1 MKKKKVL
8 LLICC
13 MTASPAAAVA
23 HDIVTSRYSYREH
36 VLPILN
42 AHCVRC
48 HGPDGPAP
56 FRLTSYLDARPRAEA
71 IKEEVLLRN
80 MPPWF
85 AEEGKHR
92 LIGEDRLSATELD
105 ILVEWSSGGAPEGE
119 GEVYTGTPRKERAPE
134 VADLEL
140 EIPELTLAPGRK
152 RKTVQVRLA
161 TGLKQPAWITA
172 WELST
177 AKVDL
182 LRLATL
188 HHQEVT
194 AENYLGTRM
203 STDGKLSWKGAGA
216 AIAPGQELVLT
227 ILYSRPW
234 RLGNRKEGAR
244 GKLRLWT
251 TEARPPR
258 ILQARKLKDSGNLP
272 QEALL
277 LGVYPTAPLRL
288 VAAGRSDSLIE
299 VFAAPA
305 DWPMFYRLSKPLKY
319 PAGLAASPGAEGSI
333 LFTIP

>member
-1 MKKKKVL
+1 MKKKKAL

-13 MTASPAAAVA
+13 LLAAPAAAA

-48 HGPDGPAP
+48 HSPDGPAP

-85 AEEGKHR
+85 AEQGEHE

-105 ILVEWSSGGAPEGE
+105 ILVEWASGGAPEGE
-119 GEVYTGTPRKERAPE
+119 GEVYTGTPRRERAPE

-152 RKTVQVRLA
+152 RKTVQVRMA
-161 TGLKQPAWITA
+161 TGLEQPAWITA

-188 HHQEVT
+188 HRQEVT

-203 STDGKLSWKGAGA
+203 SVDGKLSWNGAGA
-216 AIAPGQELVLT
+216 AIAPGQELVLN

-251 TEARPPR
+251 TGTRPPR
-258 ILQARKLKDSGNLP
+258 LLQARKLQDSGKLP
-272 QEALL
+272 REALL
-277 LGVYPTAPLRL
+277 LGVYPTAPLHL
-288 VAAGRSDSLIE
+288 VAAGHSDKLIE

-305 DWPMFYRLSKPLKY
+305 DWPVFYRLSKPLQS
-319 PAGLAASPGAEGSI
+319 PAGLKAGPGAEGSI

>member
-13 MTASPAAAVA
+13 LLAAPAAAA

-48 HGPDGPAP
+48 HSPDGPAP

-85 AEEGKHR
+85 AEQGEHE

-105 ILVEWSSGGAPEGE
+105 ILVEWASGGAPEGE
-119 GEVYTGTPRKERAPE
+119 GEVYTGTPRRERAPE

-152 RKTVQVRLA
+152 RKTVQVRMA
-161 TGLKQPAWITA
+161 TGLEQPAWITA

-188 HHQEVT
+188 HRQEVT

-203 STDGKLSWKGAGA
+203 SVDGKLSWNGAGA
-216 AIAPGQELVLT
+216 AIAPGQELVLNV
-227 ILYSRPW
+227 LYSRPW

-251 TEARPPR
+251 TGTRPPR
-258 ILQARKLKDSGNLP
+258 LLQARKLQDSGKLP
-272 QEALL
+272 REALL
-277 LGVYPTAPLRL
+277 LGVYPTAPLHL
-288 VAAGRSDSLIE
+288 VAAGHSDKLIE

-305 DWPMFYRLSKPLKY
+305 DWPVFYRLSQPLQS
-319 PAGLAASPGAEGSI
+319 PAGLKAGPGAEGSI

>member
-1 MKKKKVL
+1 MKKKKVRL
-8 LLICC
+8 LLCC
-13 MTASPAAAVA
+13 LLAAPAAAA

-48 HGPDGPAP
+48 HCPDGPAP

-92 LIGEDRLSATELD
+92 LIDEDRLSATELD

-119 GEVYTGTPRKERAPE
+119 GEVYTGTPRKGRAPE
-134 VADLEL
+134 GADLEL

-177 AKVDL
+177 ARVDL

-188 HHQEVT
+188 YRGER
-194 AENYLGTRM
+194 AEDNYLGSRM
-203 STDGKLSWKGAGA
+203 SVDGKLNWNGAGA
-216 AIAPGQELVLT
+216 AIAPGQELVLS
-227 ILYSRPW
+227 ILYCRPW
-234 RLGNRKEGAR
+234 RLGNRREAVR

-251 TEARPPR
+251 TDSRPPR
-258 ILQARKLKDSGNLP
+258 LLQARKLKDSGNLSR
-272 QEALL
+272 EALL
-277 LGVYPTAPLRL
+277 LGVYPTVPLRL

-305 DWPMFYRLSKPLKY
+305 DWPILYRCNTALEAPV
-319 PAGLAASPGAEGSI
+319 GLRAEPGAEGSI

>member
-1 MKKKKVL
+1 MKKKKAL

-13 MTASPAAAVA
+13 MTAAPAAAA

-48 HGPDGPAP
+48 HSPDGPAP

-85 AEEGKHR
+85 AEQGEHE

-105 ILVEWSSGGAPEGE
+105 ILVEWASGGAPEGE
-119 GEVYTGTPRKERAPE
+119 GKVYTGTPRRERAPE

-161 TGLKQPAWITA
+161 TGLEQPAWITA

-188 HHQEVT
+188 HRQEVT

-203 STDGKLSWKGAGA
+203 SVDGKLSWNGGGA
-216 AIAPGQELVLT
+216 AIAPGQELVLN

-251 TEARPPR
+251 TGTRPPR
-258 ILQARKLKDSGNLP
+258 LLQARKLQDSGKLP
-272 QEALL
+272 REALL
-277 LGVYPTAPLRL
+277 LGVYPTAPLHL
-288 VAAGRSDSLIE
+288 VAAGRSDKLIE

-305 DWPMFYRLSKPLKY
+305 DWPVFYRLSKPLQS
-319 PAGLAASPGAEGSI
+319 PAGLKAGPGAEGSI

>member
-1 MKKKKVL
+1 MKKKKAL

-13 MTASPAAAVA
+13 ITAAPAAAA

-48 HGPDGPAP
+48 HGPGGPAP

-85 AEEGKHR
+85 AEQGEHE
-92 LIGEDRLSATELD
+92 LIGEDRVSAVELD
-105 ILVEWSSGGAPEGE
+105 ILVEWASGGAPEGE
-119 GEVYTGTPRKERAPE
+119 GDVYTGVPRKERAPE

-140 EIPELTLAPGRK
+140 EIPELALAPGRK
-152 RKTVQVRLA
+152 RKAVQVRLA
-161 TGLKQPAWITA
+161 TGIKQPAWITA

-188 HHQEVT
+188 HRQDPT
-194 AENYLGTRM
+194 AENYLGTRL
-203 STDGKLSWKGAGA
+203 SVDGKLSWNGAGA
-216 AIAPGQELVLT
+216 SISPGQELVLT

-258 ILQARKLKDSGNLP
+258 LLQARKLKDSGNLP

-277 LGVYPTAPLRL
+277 LGVYPTTPLHL
-288 VAAGRSDSLIE
+288 AAAGRSDSLIE

-305 DWPMFYRLSKPLKY
+305 DWPVFYRFSKPLKS
-319 PAGLAASPGAEGSI
+319 PAGLEAGPGAEGSL

>member
-1 MKKKKVL
+1 MKKKKAL

-13 MTASPAAAVA
+13 LAISPAAQG

-48 HGPDGPAP
+48 HSPGGPAP

-85 AEEGKHR
+85 AEQGEHQ
-92 LIGEDRLSATELD
+92 LIGEDRLSASELD
-105 ILVEWSSGGAPEGE
+105 ILVEWASGGAPEGE
-119 GEVYTGTPRKERAPE
+119 GRVYTGAPRKERAPE
-134 VADLEL
+134 AADLEL
-140 EIPELTLAPGRK
+140 EIPELVLAPGRK

-161 TGLKQPAWITA
+161 TGLQQPAWITS

-182 LRLATL
+182 LRLASL
-188 HHQEVT
+188 HRQEAT
-194 AENYLGTRM
+194 AENYLGSRM
-203 STDGKLSWKGAGA
+203 SVDEKLSWNGAGA
-216 AIAPGQELVLT
+216 LISPGQELVLT

-234 RLGNRKEGAR
+234 RLGNRKEAAR
-244 GKLRLWT
+244 GKLRLWL
-251 TEARPPR
+251 AGQRPSR
-258 ILQARKLKDSGNLP
+258 LLQARKLGDSGKLP
-272 QEALL
+272 GEALL

-288 VAAGRSDSLIE
+288 VETGRSDSLIE

-305 DWPMFYRLSKPLKY
+305 DWPVFYRLSRPLPA
-319 PAGLAASPGAEGSI
+319 PAGLRTSPGAEGSL
-333 LFTIP
+333 LFSIP

>member
-13 MTASPAAAVA
+13 LLAAPAAAA

-48 HGPDGPAP
+48 HCPDGPAP

-85 AEEGKHR
+85 AEQGEHE

-105 ILVEWSSGGAPEGE
+105 ILVEWASGGAPEGE
-119 GEVYTGTPRKERAPE
+119 GEVYTGTPRRERAPE

-152 RKTVQVRLA
+152 RKTVQVRMA
-161 TGLKQPAWITA
+161 TGLEQPAWITA
-172 WELST
+172 WELSA

-188 HHQEVT
+188 HRQEVT

-203 STDGKLSWKGAGA
+203 SVDGKLSWNGAGA
-216 AIAPGQELVLT
+216 AIAPGQELVLNV
-227 ILYSRPW
+227 LYSRPW

-251 TEARPPR
+251 TGTRPPR
-258 ILQARKLKDSGNLP
+258 LLHARKLQDSGKLP
-272 QEALL
+272 REALL
-277 LGVYPTAPLRL
+277 LGVYPTAPLHL
-288 VAAGRSDSLIE
+288 VAAGHSDKLIE

-305 DWPMFYRLSKPLKY
+305 DWPVFYRLSKPLQS
-319 PAGLAASPGAEGSI
+319 PAGLKAGPGAEGSI

>member
-1 MKKKKVL
+1 MKKKKLIL
-8 LLICC
+8 LFCC
-13 MTASPAAAVA
+13 SLASGKAEA
-23 HDIVTSRYSYREH
+23 HDIISSRYSYREH
-36 VLPILN
+36 VLPILK

-48 HGPDGPAP
+48 HSPDGPAP

-85 AEEGKHR
+85 AEQGEHE

-105 ILVEWSSGGAPEGE
+105 ILVEWASGGAPEGE
-119 GEVYTGTPRKERAPE
+119 GEVYTGTPRRERAPE

-161 TGLKQPAWITA
+161 TGLEQPAWITA

-188 HHQEVT
+188 HRQEVT

-203 STDGKLSWKGAGA
+203 SVDGKLSWNGAGA
-216 AIAPGQELVLT
+216 AIAPGQELVLNV
-227 ILYSRPW
+227 LYSRPW

-251 TEARPPR
+251 TGTRPPR
-258 ILQARKLKDSGNLP
+258 LLQARKLQDSGKLP
-272 QEALL
+272 REALL
-277 LGVYPTAPLRL
+277 LGVYPTAPLHL
-288 VAAGRSDSLIE
+288 VAAGHSDKLIE

-305 DWPMFYRLSKPLKY
+305 DWPVFYRLSKPLQS
-319 PAGLAASPGAEGSI
+319 PAGLKAGPGAEGSI

>member
-1 MKKKKVL
+1 MKKKKAL
-8 LLICC
+8 LLVCC
-13 MTASPAAAVA
+13 ITAAPAAAA

-42 AHCVRC
+42 THCVRC
-48 HGPDGPAP
+48 HCPDGPAP

-71 IKEEVLLRN
+71 IKEEILLRN
-80 MPPWF
+80 MPPWY
-85 AEEGKHR
+85 AEKGEHK
-92 LIGEDRLSATELD
+92 LIGEDRLSAAELD
-105 ILVEWSSGGAPEGE
+105 ILVEWASGGAPEGE
-119 GEVYTGTPRKERAPE
+119 GNVYTGTARKARAPE

-152 RKTVQVRLA
+152 RKTVQVRVA

-188 HHQEVT
+188 HREEAT

-203 STDGKLSWKGAGA
+203 SIDGKLSWNGAGA
-216 AIAPGQELVLT
+216 AISPGQELVLS
-227 ILYSRPW
+227 ILYCRPW

-251 TEARPPR
+251 TGTRPAR
-258 ILQARKLKDSGNLP
+258 LLEARKLTDSGNLP
-272 QEALL
+272 REALL

-288 VAAGRSDSLIE
+288 VAAGRGDSLIE
-299 VFAAPA
+299 VFATPA
-305 DWPMFYRLSKPLKY
+305 DWPVFYRLSKPLES
-319 PAGLAASPGAEGSI
+319 PAGLETGPGAEGSI
-333 LFTIP
+333 VFTIP